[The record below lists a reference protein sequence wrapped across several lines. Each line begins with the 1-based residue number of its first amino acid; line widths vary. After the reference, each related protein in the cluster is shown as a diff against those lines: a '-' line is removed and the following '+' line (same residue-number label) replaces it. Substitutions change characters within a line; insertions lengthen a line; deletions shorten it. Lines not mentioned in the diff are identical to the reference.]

1 MKFSVIGDQI
11 AALEL
16 MQLICNS
23 STHQLGPC
31 CLSGALAV
39 NVSRA
44 GIPIQLESSPENAF
58 LSQGVTAVL
67 LALDDCE
74 QILNLTRSASQSERC
89 VIVLVPAT
97 ASTAFSFELHLLLD
111 ESPCSVVPLI
121 GRMSLPDLP
130 VDQAVLAESA
140 DEHWYAQVLQISI
153 QTSIKHV
160 SAPALRQMIVQLL
173 DLPGAL
179 GLRYSQLTAIEST
192 APSGALISRSITL
205 GSSAMSEQ
213 MLPPATITLMA
224 DSSEILNTAG
234 AQETT
239 EVVTGLAQPSA
250 MKIKKLDGSQLE
262 FTTSGSANWL
272 ARIEWLCQNRD
283 RCTEWMEAFSTSME
297 LADAMDKSLRR
308 RRTVDVYFDSGSERG
323 VFKSQMT
330 AIGCAVLSWTLF
342 GMVAFLVIAQVADL
356 PPIVLYAGRALWIL
370 PVVLFLTA
378 QLLLPLTR
386 DRGSHK

>member
-1 MKFSVIGDQI
+1 MKFSVIGDQD

-16 MQLICNS
+16 MHLIFNS
-23 STHQLGPC
+23 SQHQLGPC
-31 CLSGALAV
+31 CLSGALADSV
-39 NVSRA
+39 ATA
-44 GIPIQLESSPENAF
+44 GIPLQLEASPENAF
-58 LSQGVTAVL
+58 LTQGVTAVI

-89 VIVLVPAT
+89 VIVLVPPS

-121 GRMSLPDLP
+121 GRMSLPDLA
-130 VDQAVLAESA
+130 VDQSVLAESA
-140 DEHWYAQVLQISI
+140 GDAWHSQVLQISI

-160 SAPALRQMIVQLL
+160 SGPALRQVIVQLL

-179 GLRYSQLTAIEST
+179 GLQYSQLTAIEST

-205 GSSAMSEQ
+205 GASAMSEQ
-213 MLPPATITLMA
+213 MLPAATITLLA
-224 DSSEILNTAG
+224 DSPSLLSTSGSNESPEATN
-234 AQETT
+234 
-239 EVVTGLAQPSA
+239 GLAQPST

-262 FTTSGSANWL
+262 LTTSGSVNWL
-272 ARIEWLCQNRD
+272 ARIDWLCQNRD

-356 PPIVLYAGRALWIL
+356 PPMVLYIARGLWIL